1 MISNKMNFKRST
13 TSMAIALMALS
24 LISMTSIQQDA
35 FAQIQGMSVTA
46 TSEWNSDVITVTG
59 KTVSD
64 RTDITFR
71 VTSPS
76 GNNVV
81 AIDQVAP
88 DDNGEFAIELKVGPT
103 WTENGFYAIQV
114 MQSAHDSSLYTLE
127 VLVEV
132 TNGKTE
138 QTSATQSNLD
148 EGLLFPTIETN
159 VAEDAGLEIS
169 AEAEIG
175 SDTIVITG
183 TTDRISTDVALTII
197 APNGNVVSV
206 DQVSPSLDGKV
217 TSVITT
223 GGPLWTQDGIYTV
236 TAQQFDSSAYKASA
250 EVDIKDGV
258 VVPEFGT
265 IAAMILAVAIV
276 LNNCSI
282 CKIKTQ
288 HYAKILKSQ
297 LFFIF

>member
-13 TSMAIALMALS
+13 TSMAIVFMALS

-35 FAQIQGMSVTA
+35 FAQSQGMAITA
-46 TSEWNSDVITVTG
+46 TSDKGSDTITVTG
-59 KTVSD
+59 MTVSD
-64 RTDITFR
+64 VTDITFR
-71 VTSPS
+71 ITSPS

-81 AIDQVAP
+81 AVDQISP
-88 DDNGEFAIELKVGPT
+88 DENGEFALEFKVGSL
-103 WTENGFYAIQV
+103 WTEDGFYTIEA
-114 MQSAHDSSLYTLE
+114 MQSVVPGSLYNLE

-132 TNGKTE
+132 TNGMTE
-138 QTSATQSNLD
+138 KNSATLSNL
-148 EGLLFPTIETN
+148 ETGIWTAIEPN
-159 VAEDAGLEIS
+159 VAKDAGIEIN
-169 AEAEIG
+169 AEAEMG

-206 DQVSPSLDGKV
+206 DQVSPALNGEF

-236 TAQQFDSSAYKASA
+236 TAQQFDSSAYKAST

-276 LNNCSI
+276 SI
-282 CKIKTQ
+282 IAIS
-288 HYAKILKSQ
+288 AKSRLSIMPRY
-297 LFFIF
+297 

>member
-13 TSMAIALMALS
+13 TSMAIVFMALS

-35 FAQIQGMSVTA
+35 FAQSQGMAITA
-46 TSEWNSDVITVTG
+46 TSDKGSDTITVTG
-59 KTVSD
+59 MTVSD
-64 RTDITFR
+64 VTDITFR
-71 VTSPS
+71 ITSPS

-81 AIDQVAP
+81 AVDQISP
-88 DDNGEFAIELKVGPT
+88 DENGEFALEFKVGSL
-103 WTENGFYAIQV
+103 WTENGFYTIEA
-114 MQSAHDSSLYTLE
+114 MQSVVPGSLYNLE

-132 TNGKTE
+132 TNGMTE
-138 QTSATQSNLD
+138 KNSATLSNLETGIFTD
-148 EGLLFPTIETN
+148 IEPN
-159 VAEDAGLEIS
+159 VTKNAGIEIN
-169 AEAEIG
+169 AEAEMG

-183 TTDRISTDVALTII
+183 TTDRVSTDVALTII

-206 DQVSPSLDGKV
+206 DQVSPALNGEF

-236 TAQQFDSSAYKASA
+236 TAQQFDSSAYKAST

-276 LNNCSI
+276 SI
-282 CKIKTQ
+282 IAIS
-288 HYAKILKSQ
+288 AKSRLSIMPRY
-297 LFFIF
+297 

>member
-13 TSMAIALMALS
+13 TSMAIVFMALS

-35 FAQIQGMSVTA
+35 FAQTQGMAITA
-46 TSEWNSDVITVTG
+46 TSDKGSDTITVTG
-59 KTVSD
+59 MTVSD
-64 RTDITFR
+64 VTDITFR
-71 VTSPS
+71 ITSPS

-81 AIDQVAP
+81 AVDQISP
-88 DDNGEFAIELKVGPT
+88 DENGEFALEFKVGSL
-103 WTENGFYAIQV
+103 WTENGFYTIEA
-114 MQSAHDSSLYTLE
+114 MQSVVPGSLYNLE

-132 TNGKTE
+132 TNGMTE
-138 QTSATQSNLD
+138 KNSATLSNLETGIWTD
-148 EGLLFPTIETN
+148 IEPN
-159 VAEDAGLEIS
+159 VAKDTGIEIN
-169 AEAEIG
+169 AEAEMG

-197 APNGNVVSV
+197 APNGNVVSI
-206 DQVSPSLDGKV
+206 DQVSPSLNGEF

-236 TAQQFDSSAYKASA
+236 TAQQFDSSAYKAST

-276 LNNCSI
+276 SI
-282 CKIKTQ
+282 IAIS
-288 HYAKILKSQ
+288 AKSRLSIMPRY
-297 LFFIF
+297 

>member
-13 TSMAIALMALS
+13 TSMAIVFMALS

-35 FAQIQGMSVTA
+35 FAQTQGMAITA
-46 TSEWNSDVITVTG
+46 TSDKGSDTITVTG
-59 KTVSD
+59 MTVSD
-64 RTDITFR
+64 VTDITFR

-81 AIDQVAP
+81 AVDQISP
-88 DDNGEFAIELKVGPT
+88 DDNGEFVLEFKVGSL
-103 WTENGFYAIQV
+103 WTENGFYTIEA
-114 MQSAHDSSLYTLE
+114 MQSVVPGSLYNLE

-132 TNGKTE
+132 TNGMTE
-138 QTSATQSNLD
+138 KNSVTLSNL
-148 EGLLFPTIETN
+148 ETGIWTDIKPN
-159 VAEDAGLEIS
+159 VAKDAGIEFN
-169 AEAEIG
+169 AEAEMG

-206 DQVSPSLDGKV
+206 DQVSPALNGEF

-236 TAQQFDSSAYKASA
+236 TAQQFDSSAYKALA

-276 LNNCSI
+276 SI
-282 CKIKTQ
+282 IAIS
-288 HYAKILKSQ
+288 AKSRLSIMPRY
-297 LFFIF
+297 

>member
-13 TSMAIALMALS
+13 TSMAIVFMALS

-35 FAQIQGMSVTA
+35 FAQTQGMAITA
-46 TSEWNSDVITVTG
+46 TSDKGSDTITVTG
-59 KTVSD
+59 MTVSD
-64 RTDITFR
+64 VTDITFR
-71 VTSPS
+71 ITSPS

-81 AIDQVAP
+81 AVDQISP
-88 DDNGEFAIELKVGPT
+88 DENGEFALEFKVGSL
-103 WTENGFYAIQV
+103 WTENGFYTIEA
-114 MQSAHDSSLYTLE
+114 MQSVVPGSLYNLE

-132 TNGKTE
+132 TNGMTE
-138 QTSATQSNLD
+138 KNSATLSNL
-148 EGLLFPTIETN
+148 ETGIWTAIEPN
-159 VAEDAGLEIS
+159 VAKDAGIEIN
-169 AEAEIG
+169 AEAEMG

-206 DQVSPSLDGKV
+206 DQVSPALNGEF

-276 LNNCSI
+276 SI
-282 CKIKTQ
+282 IAIS
-288 HYAKILKSQ
+288 AKSRLSIMPRY
-297 LFFIF
+297 